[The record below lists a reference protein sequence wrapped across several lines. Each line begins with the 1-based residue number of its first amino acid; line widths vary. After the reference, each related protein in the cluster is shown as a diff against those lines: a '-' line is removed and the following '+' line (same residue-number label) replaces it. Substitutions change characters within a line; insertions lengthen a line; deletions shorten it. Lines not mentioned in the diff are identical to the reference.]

1 MLVPVLILKS
11 QFQASR
17 CQFYILASVG
27 KVESEGA
34 YAFAAFGE
42 LIFCYWC

>member
-17 CQFYILASVG
+17 RQFYTLASVG
-27 KVESEGA
+27 KVESKGA
-34 YAFAAFGE
+34 YAFATFCG
-42 LIFCYWC
+42 LIFCY